1 LVEAKV
7 MKRFSTI
14 LIIILTICVAQNIF
28 AQKTFRLGFVKSFD
42 DNGDSIWLADTK
54 KKDRIDSKAVA
65 IFGYSGTGK
74 ININGRDISLK
85 NSGGYLADKN
95 FKVGR
100 GGYETWKGKNITIR
114 LDYIY
119 TWLCPQNQEN
129 CSVYYYKG
137 VLDIN
142 YNGKRRKVNIVGF
155 GGS

>member
-1 LVEAKV
+1 
-7 MKRFSTI
+7 MKQFSVT
-14 LIIILTICVAQNIF
+14 LIIFLTLSFAQNTF
-28 AQKTFRLGFVKSFD
+28 AQNTFRLGFVKSFD

-54 KKDRIDSKAVA
+54 KKDRIDSKAIA

-74 ININGRDISLK
+74 ININRRDINLK
-85 NSGGYLADKN
+85 NSGGYSADKN

-100 GGYETWKGKNITIR
+100 GGYEIWKGKNITIR

-119 TWLCPQNQEN
+119 TWLCPPKYEQCE
-129 CSVYYYKG
+129 VYYYKG
-137 VLDIN
+137 VLDIS